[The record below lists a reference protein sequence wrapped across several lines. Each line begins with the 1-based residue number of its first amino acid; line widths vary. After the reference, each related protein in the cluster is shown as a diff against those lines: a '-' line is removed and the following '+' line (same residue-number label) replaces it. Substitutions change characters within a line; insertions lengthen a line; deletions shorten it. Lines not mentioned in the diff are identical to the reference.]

1 MLRIVVKEVDGAPA
15 AHVGGPNV
23 ETVKT
28 FDIEAPDLEA
38 HLRKQDGNGN
48 TFLWRNVVGVEI
60 L

>member
-1 MLRIVVKEVDGAPA
+1 MLRIVVKEVDGSHA

-28 FDIEAPDLEA
+28 FDIDEPELEA
-38 HLRKQDGNGN
+38 YLRKKDGNGN